1 MKALFPLVVCLS
13 CISCLCYQAG
23 AEEFK
28 PDDLS
33 PEASIQ
39 DRIEGASQSL
49 PEQTGDSVKRCWPL
63 RTVGIAESAKDYYSS
78 CGSNSNFDKN
88 NTHLNQ

>member
-13 CISCLCYQAG
+13 CISCLCQAG
-23 AEEFK
+23 AEEFQ

-39 DRIEGASQSL
+39 DRIEGISQAE
-49 PEQTGDSVKRCWPL
+49 PHQEVVRSVDKDFDKPCWPL
-63 RTVGIAESAKDYYSS
+63 RTVGIAESAKDYYES
-78 CGSNSNFDKN
+78 CK
-88 NTHLNQ
+88 